1 MKYNNDDNVYVE
13 AYIDYV
19 QYRSNENKDFNIIQ
33 RLLEM
38 KEHSMLG

>member
-13 AYIDYV
+13 TYIDYG
-19 QYRSNENKDFNIIQ
+19 QYRNNENKDFNIIQ